1 MKLKKIN
8 AILAVVSTVAMLVH
22 IGYTDFAYLTMY
34 YNPFLKRLTSL
45 PFMIATCLHAVCG
58 MSAVFMQSD
67 GTRLDLYP
75 EQNKKTIVQRLSAAL
90 IFPLLLLHI
99 NTFDL
104 LKNCAESGN
113 TVCFVLLLIS
123 QPIFYGVIFAHTSVS
138 FSRSLITLGILSSR
152 ERQKTIDRIAGI
164 SSVVLFAVT
173 VFAVIKGQ
181 LAMFRI

>member
-8 AILAVVSTVAMLVH
+8 AVLAILSMVAMIGH
-22 IGYTDFAYLTMY
+22 IGYTDFAYLKMY
-34 YNPFLKRLTSL
+34 YNPLLKLLTSL
-45 PFMIATCLHAVCG
+45 PFMILTCLHAVCG
-58 MSAVFMQSD
+58 MSAVFMQAD

-104 LKNCAESGN
+104 LKSCAESGK

-138 FSRSLITLGILSSR
+138 FSRSLITVGILTSR
-152 ERQKTIDRIAGI
+152 ERQKMIDRIVGI
-164 SSVVLFAVT
+164 ASAVLFAVT